1 MSEPSDGS
9 ADGPDERQG
18 VVEHLDDALATDQLD
33 EAKFHVRQAL
43 QLLQVE

>member
-1 MSEPSDGS
+1 MSEPSDRS
-9 ADGPDERQG
+9 DDGPDERQG
-18 VVEHLDDALATDQLD
+18 AVEHLNDALGADQLD